1 MSCLRLYE
9 RMLPSCTLAVVM
21 VLAGGLLLERRASAQ
36 DLGVQAAG
44 GRLQPQSESLADVA

>member
-1 MSCLRLYE
+1 
-9 RMLPSCTLAVVM
+9 MLPSCTLAVVM